1 MTRWLAVRVVVLALM
16 HAIGA
21 SPAAAA
27 GQTQTSP
34 PSTPA
39 QPTSGSRTREQPV
52 APAPSDPSKAGEAP
66 AISDAALARIR
77 KAVTSEA
84 RLKLDDRQFRYYV
97 QILAKQQAFS
107 QFTKGYNWKDGAT
120 RGGNPMTHQE
130 FVNMVTPKEMYSS
143 AGITPTDLLQFSI
156 TNWLGQAL
164 IKKALNDISNARTER
179 ELQQIRDRIDREL
192 AMLKGGGS

>member
-1 MTRWLAVRVVVLALM
+1 VRPNKLTMTRWLAVRIVVLSLM
-16 HAIGA
+16 FTVGA
-21 SPAAAA
+21 SPAASA
-27 GQTQTSP
+27 GQ
-34 PSTPA
+34 TPA
-39 QPTSGSRTREQPV
+39 QPASGTRTAPPVTSPADGSQ
-52 APAPSDPSKAGEAP
+52 AGEAP

-77 KAVTSEA
+77 KGVASDV
-84 RLKLDDRQFRYYV
+84 RPKLDDRQFRYYV

-130 FVNMVTPKEMYSS
+130 FLNMVTPKEMYSS

-164 IKKALNDISNARTER
+164 IKKALNDIGNARTER
-179 ELQQIRDRIDREL
+179 ELREIRDRIDREL
-192 AMLKGGGS
+192 ALLRGGGS

>member
-1 MTRWLAVRVVVLALM
+1 MTRWLTVRVVVLALM
-16 HAIGA
+16 WAIGA

-27 GQTQTSP
+27 GTTQTSP
-34 PSTPA
+34 AQPASGSRAPA
-39 QPTSGSRTREQPV
+39 QPAAS
-52 APAPSDPSKAGEAP
+52 APAAPSQAGEAP

-77 KAVTSEA
+77 KAVASEA

-130 FVNMVTPKEMYSS
+130 FVNMVTPREMYSS

>member
-1 MTRWLAVRVVVLALM
+1 MTRWLAVRTVVLALICV
-16 HAIGA
+16 IGT
-21 SPAAAA
+21 SPAAA
-27 GQTQTSP
+27 GQTQTP
-34 PSTPA
+34 PSATPA
-39 QPTSGSRTREQPV
+39 PPVSGGKTTLPVTS
-52 APAPSDPSKAGEAP
+52 PADPSQAGETP

-77 KAVTSEA
+77 KAVAAEA

>member
-1 MTRWLAVRVVVLALM
+1 MTRWLAVRFVVLALM
-16 HAIGA
+16 FAIGG
-21 SPAAAA
+21 SSAAAA

-34 PSTPA
+34 TATPA
-39 QPTSGSRTREQPV
+39 QPASGSRTAAQPASS
-52 APAPSDPSKAGEAP
+52 APADPSQAGEAP

-77 KAVTSEA
+77 KAVASEA

-130 FVNMVTPKEMYSS
+130 FVNMVTPREMYSS